1 AGVLYQFIWGT
12 YCDWYIEFTKPILTG
27 DDEAAADETRR
38 AMGWALGHLVNLLNP
53 LMPFITE
60 ELWEKLG
67 GEGLLIDRA
76 WSAFDQ
82 SVIAAD
88 AAADG
93 TPVTVEDLLDE
104 LDAML
109 DDARAM
115 PLSASVLVN
124 RGEVTAR
131 LRGVRDLLPEELA
144 RARWV
149 VREEDAIRA
158 RAEEDAA
165 AMLADARAESARLV
179 SEQLVVLE
187 AEQEAER
194 IRTAAEDATRAMRL
208 EAEDYVDAKLANFEV
223 VLQKTLATVERGRE
237 RLRGRLDADELAAD
251 DLLDD
256 VAPDGGR

>member
-1 AGVLYQFIWGT
+1 MSDLDARG
-12 YCDWYIEFTKPILTG
+12 
-27 DDEAAADETRR
+27 
-38 AMGWALGHLVNLLNP
+38 
-53 LMPFITE
+53 
-60 ELWEKLG
+60 
-67 GEGLLIDRA
+67 
-76 WSAFDQ
+76 
-82 SVIAAD
+82 AAD
-88 AAADG
+88 ASADG

-149 VREEDAIRA
+149 LREEDAIRA

-179 SEQLVVLE
+179 SEQHVVLE

-194 IRTAAEDATRAMRL
+194 IRTAAEDAARAMRL